1 MKLVTAQQMAS
12 IDRRAIEQFG
22 IPGIQLMERAGTA
35 VFTTINQMWDELAG
49 KKVVIFCGKGNNGG
63 DGLVVARLLAEH
75 GASVLVLLLGKKD
88 QSKGDAQTNLKK
100 ALELKV
106 SVRELLKDTDL
117 TAAEQAVQ
125 DADLLVDAI
134 FGTGLKG
141 TVKGLAAGVI
151 ETINRCGRPVVA
163 VDIPSGLD
171 ADGGEISGPCVQAT
185 TTVTFGLPKIG
196 QVFYPGKSKCGRLI
210 VAEIGYPPE
219 VIEEERC
226 RTNLVTGEEVAQLL
240 PRRAP
245 DAYKGSCGRIAIVAG
260 SVGMTGAAALASMA
274 ALRIG
279 AGLVTLGLPA
289 SLNDILEVKLTEV
302 MTKPLPEVR
311 KRRCIALRAVGEIR
325 RMLLDADC
333 LAIGP
338 GLGTHHETAEMV
350 RRVVARE
357 TKVPT
362 VIDADG
368 LNALAKDISSLRE
381 TGAEIVI
388 TPHAGELS
396 RLTGRPIAEITASPL
411 KAAESFAQEFK
422 LTVVLKG
429 APTVIATPDAELYVN
444 STGNA
449 GMATAGSGDVLTGT
463 IVGLIGQGLT
473 PAEAAIAGVFIHGK
487 AGDLA
492 RQQKGEMGLVA
503 GDILQFLPDA
513 TQKDRGGGE
522 REKEQGS
529 RGVEGSN
536 FVLLFVG
543 GFFRARGKLVG
554 ATHRGRPGS

>member
-1 MKLVTAQQMAS
+1 
-12 IDRRAIEQFG
+12 
-22 IPGIQLMERAGTA
+22 
-35 VFTTINQMWDELAG
+35 
-49 KKVVIFCGKGNNGG
+49 
-63 DGLVVARLLAEH
+63 
-75 GASVLVLLLGKKD
+75 
-88 QSKGDAQTNLKK
+88 
-100 ALELKV
+100 
-106 SVRELLKDTDL
+106 
-117 TAAEQAVQ
+117 AAEQAVQ

-171 ADGGEISGPCVQAT
+171 ADGGKSSGPCVQAT
-185 TTVTFGLPKIG
+185 TTMTFGLPKIG

-302 MTKPLPEVR
+302 ITKPLPEVR
-311 KRRCIALRAVGEIR
+311 KRRCIALRAIGEIR
-325 RMLLDADC
+325 RMLHDVQC

-350 RRVVARE
+350 RRIVARE
-357 TKVPT
+357 IEIPT

-429 APTVIATPDAELYVN
+429 APTVIATSDAELYVN

-513 TQKDRGGGE
+513 
-522 REKEQGS
+522 
-529 RGVEGSN
+529 
-536 FVLLFVG
+536 
-543 GFFRARGKLVG
+543 
-554 ATHRGRPGS
+554 